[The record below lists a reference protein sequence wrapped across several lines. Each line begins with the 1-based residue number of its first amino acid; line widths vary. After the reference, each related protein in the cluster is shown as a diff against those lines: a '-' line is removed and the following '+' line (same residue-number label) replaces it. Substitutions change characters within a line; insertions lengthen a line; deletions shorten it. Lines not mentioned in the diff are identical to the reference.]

1 MNNDQVKRRA
11 VDQVTA
17 STFTR
22 VNGLIM
28 RTIIMLFNIRW
39 FKASELKAA
48 MANRD
53 VGEDDICEALDYFE
67 GQKYIEV
74 REIATKEAVR
84 LSDFYIDD
92 VEFKLAP
99 QGKLV
104 ALSIKKD
111 DGIDL

>member
-1 MNNDQVKRRA
+1 MNSEQMKRKAMDQVS
-11 VDQVTA
+11 A

-22 VNGLIM
+22 TNGVVM

-48 MANRD
+48 LANRD
-53 VGEDDICEALDYFE
+53 VEESDIYEALDYFE